1 MFIPYTYS
9 VCVGTLVMVEY
20 VQWMGT
26 MMAILITLLLLY
38 VLAKIFQANF
48 TNETSSQITIALA
61 DLVEAT
67 TPPEDRS
74 SLYAQVQQQSYH
86 YQN

>member
-20 VQWMGT
+20 VQWMVT

-38 VLAKIFQANF
+38 VLAKNYSH
-48 TNETSSQITIALA
+48 TVL
-61 DLVEAT
+61 
-67 TPPEDRS
+67 RS
-74 SLYAQVQQQSYH
+74 EHTMYTYMHPVCVHLFS
-86 YQN
+86 